1 MDALHAVSKYFET
14 SNELVKKI
22 DESEKGVKNKLFDI
36 GGRSVYHTV
45 GENYEYKS
53 TSFTPQYD
61 LQAALQIHDMDRSG
75 LKAPAFHK
83 ALMEG
88 QSPMDALEAMNK
100 SQNAVMGMPTNNGP
114 FTEDVKNYLLGKG
127 DKTVDKVGA
136 TKVWEGLNELSNN
149 KMLRDTQNRKYTREQ
164 LVSDYLN
171 VYQNI
176 SEGGFLSNEI
186 PKGPQ
191 LSD

>member
-1 MDALHAVSKYFET
+1 MSK
-14 SNELVKKI
+14 S
-22 DESEKGVKNKLFDI
+22 S
-36 GGRSVYHTV
+36 
-45 GENYEYKS
+45 
-53 TSFTPQYD
+53 Q
-61 LQAALQIHDMDRSG
+61 QAAIRSQI
-75 LKAPAFHK
+75 
-83 ALMEG
+83 
-88 QSPMDALEAMNK
+88 
-100 SQNAVMGMPTNNGP
+100 
-114 FTEDVKNYLLGKG
+114 TEDVKKYLLGKG